1 MDQEFL
7 TIQEVA
13 ELLRIS
19 ESTVRSYIRNG
30 QLPCLKLGAGR
41 SAAVRVRRKDIDEL
55 VQYKIQEKGDENV
68 EEE

>member
-13 ELLRIS
+13 QLLRIS

-41 SAAVRVRRKDIDEL
+41 SAAVRVRRIDIDEL
-55 VQYKIQEKGDENV
+55 VQYKPQKSSD

>member
-13 ELLRIS
+13 QLLRIS

-41 SAAVRVRRKDIDEL
+41 SAAVRVRRIDIDEL
-55 VQYKIQEKGDENV
+55 VRYKPQRSDESD